1 MTITG
6 SGEIGI
12 SDINTEF
19 GRTSTT
25 ANTSLS
31 DLSDGTVATINTG
44 NDSDDRPDGSTPH
57 AMSEFYSYDHDLVVN
72 ATFGDWVG
80 SFSSGNT
87 IRMIGSVGG
96 SDVISGA
103 YQLPITGSSGA
114 LLCGRSNSSGD
125 SLDATL
131 KVAVNAKDL
140 GTAGDPGTGGTSN
153 SAGGFQTL
161 FNTSSSFND
170 GISDLSGDKV
180 LHFRWLLDPHPAKS
194 DASTVNFHITNN
206 GTSNSFVD
214 IFCSVASFGGL
225 CLHESIPVNTPDG
238 YKLFNELS
246 VGDIVY
252 SHNLKT
258 NQIEET
264 EIGTIESP
272 VHDNL
277 YKVNDLIITDDHP
290 IFNDAG
296 ELLSIKPELSLKNYD
311 IKTKE
316 LKVGVKLKTIDNGD
330 YEVKNIERYEGEHL
344 TYTLLTENSNFYA
357 GGVLAHSEVKAS
369 MEIIPK

>member
-1 MTITG
+1 MTLTS
-6 SGEIGI
+6 SGEIKI
-12 SDINTEF
+12 SEINTEF
-19 GRTSTT
+19 GRSSTT
-25 ANTSLS
+25 ANSSLE

-44 NDSDDRPDGSTPH
+44 NAASDRPDGSTPH
-57 AMSEFYSYDHDLVVN
+57 AMSEFYSYDHDLVTS
-72 ATFGDWVG
+72 ATFGDWTG
-80 SFSSGNT
+80 SFAGGDDV
-87 IRMIGSVGG
+87 RLLGSTGG
-96 SDVISGA
+96 SAVNSGA
-103 YQLPITGSSGA
+103 YSIGITGSSGA

-125 SLDATL
+125 SLDGTL
-131 KVAVNAKDL
+131 AVAL
-140 GTAGDPGTGGTSN
+140 STSGDPGASGT
-153 SAGGFQTL
+153 FITL
-161 FNTSSSFND
+161 STTSSSFDD
-170 GISDLSGDKV
+170 GLSDLSGNV
-180 LHFRWLLDPHPAKS
+180 TMHVRWRFTPHAVKT
-194 DASTVNFHITNN
+194 DAHTSNFHMTNN
-206 GTSNSFVD
+206 GGHNSFVD
-214 IFCSVASFGGL
+214 LFCSATSFGGL

-316 LKVGVKLKTIDNGD
+316 LKIGAKLKTIDNGD

-344 TYTLLTENSNFYA
+344 TYTLLTKNSNFYA

-369 MEIIPK
+369 MEVIPK

>member
-1 MTITG
+1 MAITS
-6 SGEIGI
+6 SGEIKI

-19 GRTSTT
+19 GRSGTT
-25 ANTSLS
+25 GNSSLE

-44 NDSDDRPDGSTPH
+44 NDSDDRPDTNAPH
-57 AMSEFYSYDHDLVVN
+57 AMSEFYSYDHDLVTN
-72 ATFGDWVG
+72 ATFGSWVG
-80 SFSSGNT
+80 SFTSGNT
-87 IRMIGSVGG
+87 VRLLGTVGG
-96 SDVISGA
+96 SAVNSGA
-103 YQLPITGSSGA
+103 YSIGITGSSGA
-114 LLCGRSNSSGD
+114 LLCGRSDSSGD
-125 SLDATL
+125 SLDGTL
-131 KVAVNAKDL
+131 AVAL
-140 GTAGDPGTGGTSN
+140 STSGDPGTSGT
-153 SAGGFQTL
+153 FITL
-161 FNTSSSFND
+161 FNSSGSFDD
-170 GISDLSGDKV
+170 GLSDLSGDV
-180 LHFRWLLDPHPAKS
+180 TMHVRWRFTPHAAKS
-194 DASTVNFHITNN
+194 DASTVNFHMTNN
-206 GTSNSFVD
+206 DGHNSFVD
-214 IFCSVASFGGL
+214 IFCNASSFGGL

-290 IFNDAG
+290 IFNDVG

-316 LKVGVKLKTIDNGD
+316 LKVGAKLKTIDNGN

-344 TYTLLTENSNFYA
+344 TYTILTKNSNFYA
-357 GGVLAHSEVKAS
+357 GGVLAHSEIKAS

>member
-1 MTITG
+1 MTVTG
-6 SGEIGI
+6 SGQISM

-25 ANTSLS
+25 ANSSLE

-44 NDSDDRPDGSTPH
+44 NASANRPDGSTPH
-57 AMSEFYSYDHDLVVN
+57 QMSEFYSYDHDLVTN
-72 ATFGDWVG
+72 ATFGSWVG
-80 SFSSGNT
+80 SFTSGDT
-87 IRMIGSVGG
+87 VRLLGEVGG

-103 YQLPITGSSGA
+103 YSIGITGSSGA
-114 LLCGRSNSSGD
+114 LLCGRSDSSGD

-140 GTAGDPGTGGTSN
+140 GTAGDPGTGGTDN

-170 GISDLSGDKV
+170 GISDLSGDV
-180 LHFRWLLDPHPAKS
+180 TMHVRWLLDPHPAKTDS
-194 DASTVNFHITNN
+194 STVNFHMTNN
-206 GTSNSFVD
+206 GGHNSFVD

-316 LKVGVKLKTIDNGD
+316 LKIGAKLKTIDNGD

-344 TYTLLTENSNFYA
+344 TYTILTKNSNFYA

-369 MEIIPK
+369 MEINPK

>member
-1 MTITG
+1 MTLPAA
-6 SGEIGI
+6 SAAI
-12 SDINTEF
+12 SMSMINTEF
-19 GRTSTT
+19 GRTSNT

-57 AMSEFYSYDHDLVVN
+57 AMSEFYSYDHDLVTN
-72 ATFGDWVG
+72 ATFGSWVG
-80 SFSSGNT
+80 SFAGGDDV
-87 IRMIGSVGG
+87 RLLGSTGG
-96 SDVISGA
+96 SAVNSGA
-103 YQLPITGSSGA
+103 YSIGITGSSGA

-125 SLDATL
+125 SLDGTL
-131 KVAVNAKDL
+131 AVALSTVD
-140 GTAGDPGTGGTSN
+140 DPGTGGTSN
-153 SAGGFQTL
+153 SAGGFRTL
-161 FNTSSSFND
+161 STTSSSFDDN
-170 GISDLSGDKV
+170 ISNLSGDV
-180 LHFRWLLDPHPAKS
+180 TMHVRWRFTPHPAKT
-194 DASTVNFHITNN
+194 DAHTSNFHMTNN
-206 GTSNSFVD
+206 GGHNSFVD
-214 IFCSVASFGGL
+214 LFCSATSFGGL

-316 LKVGVKLKTIDNGD
+316 LKVGAKLKTIDNGD
-330 YEVKNIERYEGEHL
+330 YEVINIERYKGEHL

-357 GGVLAHSEVKAS
+357 GGVLAHSEIKAS
-369 MEIIPK
+369 MEVIPK